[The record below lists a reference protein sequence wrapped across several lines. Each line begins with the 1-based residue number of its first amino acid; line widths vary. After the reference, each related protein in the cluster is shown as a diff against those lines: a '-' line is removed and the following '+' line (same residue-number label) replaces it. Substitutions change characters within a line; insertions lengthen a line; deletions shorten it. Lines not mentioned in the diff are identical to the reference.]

1 MDIPTVNHH
10 VGSTERVF
18 IAHVNDLNDFY
29 LHSDFFR
36 DPLLKLGQELY
47 TEYSESLTKNTL
59 EINETLNIGDYCACP
74 SESEDWYRGLIR
86 QIDSNDNAS
95 VFKIDYGDVQYIPI
109 KFLRPLH
116 KRFIQLH
123 RLAFHCSLV
132 NLIKPLDGWST
143 KIIDEFRSRL
153 TTTFLYAKFINYN
166 EIIDIS
172 EVEITEKSS
181 KISLNKDFQQYQIQ
195 RLVIPMN
202 DKFLY
207 KYIPLE
213 RLDYIQSNQ
222 IRMLYYI
229 CPSRFYVYLRENINS
244 YMSFQNDLQKAI
256 QNLRSISIPVK
267 YQPVAAQ
274 DNHAIWHRAVIF
286 DFDSDLTKIYVY
298 FIDIGQR
305 EYISIN
311 NIRPLPEE
319 FHCKP
324 ALAIPCCLYNIYPLN
339 GNDQS
344 IWESNDPVHDEF
356 NRLMVNNV
364 SCKVH
369 SKQDQIIYDVEI
381 DIPKIG
387 DLGTFLVDNKLVSR
401 TTMNNHPRPNF
412 NSNQP
417 LNQSYVRAQLMASGI
432 TPIRQQQRSTQQNEF
447 YNNPNNMSQ
456 QSQIRMLN
464 TGLQNTNIQQ
474 PPSTSTI
481 TNSLRPPSILPPHD
495 GIYLITQVHSAA
507 EFYGV
512 FQLREHELENLSKHL
527 EDIYNNNS
535 VNDQS
540 LSVNV
545 LVKGVPCVVQ
555 HGDRY
560 HRVTIKHRES
570 ETRVSVKLIDRGD
583 EILVDTSE
591 LLQIDKSSVSIPN
604 FAQPFR
610 LRGYDES
617 QNSANLTRTLKNLI
631 LNKHVHI
638 TSIGSIINECYPV
651 EVILSDNQSVNKI
664 LFSSDKNIL
673 SPTSISNNR
682 PNFNQTHTN
691 YIASQIYNNS
701 NKHHHDQD
709 LTGRFQMTHRTNDIL
724 PTSTNIPRTQ
734 PGRFGTGNLTTS
746 VISSSNEQI
755 PRFTNIN
762 NRNNQQYS
770 QTIDSIPSNSLWNKE
785 QNMKPN
791 FNITNQQTFTRQL
804 SNSSNNQRTDDD
816 KISMANNQNRLSS
829 IPYVNQQTSFEQKRS
844 IDGASGFSHEDR
856 NEKLMRGNHFQKY
869 DDRTNENSFRRGGFN
884 RGNESSDR
892 GGQGGFNDRH
902 MNRSNDGTNNDYNA
916 SSSGAFSKRGGG
928 FHDRGRGGNFHDRNN
943 FNRNQNDDHY
953 ENNMQRSQNFNNN
966 TRGSFQNRRDQ
977 TDNRDH
983 GEFGRRGQ
991 RGGQRGGGFTN
1002 NRGGSD
1008 RNNFRDR
1015 DNTGL
1020 QLSLNNNN
1028 TTKTFNN
1035 FSTIR
1040 TTNINFEAGDHF
1052 IENEIPKDIFKYVIS
1067 HIETVNDFFIQILSK
1082 GDELSI
1088 LSETL
1093 QNEYSQAP
1101 EVNLSSL
1108 KIGQACLAKS
1118 VDNCWYRA
1126 VVVLTDINKI
1136 KVRFID
1142 FGDTTEVNSKTIRQ
1156 LEKKHCL
1163 ASPYAYQCK
1172 FENIQ
1177 ILNNVNIEIIIN
1189 QCAGKEFQ
1197 GKIKLKTSDNKFILE
1212 SDDFLQILLQT
1223 NAIKLK
1229 SENTLKRLHCF
1240 IVHIESNQHEF
1251 FIQDD
1256 KETVDKIAD
1265 LINKEISNTPT
1276 LTIDEVNQLLP
1287 NTIVIATFE
1296 NEPYRA
1302 IIQSN
1307 ESNNDNINVCY
1318 IDYGN
1323 TNICSK
1329 TSLKSCSE
1337 QLSSYPYQSK
1347 RCQLYGIKS
1356 NEIDNAFQYIEDKSD
1371 SENIEIS
1378 IINEKNSLFNVI
1390 LYIDNECI
1398 NEKFGYD
1405 INSIENI
1412 IETHDQSSISTTTT
1426 TIESKEQEQQILVDD
1441 KQTNDDILS
1450 QNETSIV
1457 SQPENNEPM
1466 IEGM

>member
-1 MDIPTVNHH
+1 
-10 VGSTERVF
+10 
-18 IAHVNDLNDFY
+18 
-29 LHSDFFR
+29 
-36 DPLLKLGQELY
+36 
-47 TEYSESLTKNTL
+47 
-59 EINETLNIGDYCACP
+59 
-74 SESEDWYRGLIR
+74 
-86 QIDSNDNAS
+86 
-95 VFKIDYGDVQYIPI
+95 
-109 KFLRPLH
+109 
-116 KRFIQLH
+116 
-123 RLAFHCSLV
+123 
-132 NLIKPLDGWST
+132 
-143 KIIDEFRSRL
+143 
-153 TTTFLYAKFINYN
+153 
-166 EIIDIS
+166 
-172 EVEITEKSS
+172 
-181 KISLNKDFQQYQIQ
+181 
-195 RLVIPMN
+195 
-202 DKFLY
+202 
-207 KYIPLE
+207 
-213 RLDYIQSNQ
+213 
-222 IRMLYYI
+222 
-229 CPSRFYVYLRENINS
+229 
-244 YMSFQNDLQKAI
+244 
-256 QNLRSISIPVK
+256 
-267 YQPVAAQ
+267 
-274 DNHAIWHRAVIF
+274 
-286 DFDSDLTKIYVY
+286 
-298 FIDIGQR
+298 
-305 EYISIN
+305 
-311 NIRPLPEE
+311 
-319 FHCKP
+319 
-324 ALAIPCCLYNIYPLN
+324 
-339 GNDQS
+339 
-344 IWESNDPVHDEF
+344 
-356 NRLMVNNV
+356 
-364 SCKVH
+364 
-369 SKQDQIIYDVEI
+369 
-381 DIPKIG
+381 
-387 DLGTFLVDNKLVSR
+387 
-401 TTMNNHPRPNF
+401 
-412 NSNQP
+412 
-417 LNQSYVRAQLMASGI
+417 
-432 TPIRQQQRSTQQNEF
+432 
-447 YNNPNNMSQ
+447 
-456 QSQIRMLN
+456 
-464 TGLQNTNIQQ
+464 
-474 PPSTSTI
+474 
-481 TNSLRPPSILPPHD
+481 
-495 GIYLITQVHSAA
+495 
-507 EFYGV
+507 
-512 FQLREHELENLSKHL
+512 
-527 EDIYNNNS
+527 
-535 VNDQS
+535 
-540 LSVNV
+540 
-545 LVKGVPCVVQ
+545 
-555 HGDRY
+555 
-560 HRVTIKHRES
+560 
-570 ETRVSVKLIDRGD
+570 
-583 EILVDTSE
+583 
-591 LLQIDKSSVSIPN
+591 
-604 FAQPFR
+604 
-610 LRGYDES
+610 
-617 QNSANLTRTLKNLI
+617 
-631 LNKHVHI
+631 
-638 TSIGSIINECYPV
+638 
-651 EVILSDNQSVNKI
+651 
-664 LFSSDKNIL
+664 
-673 SPTSISNNR
+673 
-682 PNFNQTHTN
+682 
-691 YIASQIYNNS
+691 
-701 NKHHHDQD
+701 
-709 LTGRFQMTHRTNDIL
+709 
-724 PTSTNIPRTQ
+724 
-734 PGRFGTGNLTTS
+734 
-746 VISSSNEQI
+746 
-755 PRFTNIN
+755 
-762 NRNNQQYS
+762 
-770 QTIDSIPSNSLWNKE
+770 
-785 QNMKPN
+785 
-791 FNITNQQTFTRQL
+791 
-804 SNSSNNQRTDDD
+804 
-816 KISMANNQNRLSS
+816 
-829 IPYVNQQTSFEQKRS
+829 
-844 IDGASGFSHEDR
+844 
-856 NEKLMRGNHFQKY
+856 
-869 DDRTNENSFRRGGFN
+869 
-884 RGNESSDR
+884 
-892 GGQGGFNDRH
+892 
-902 MNRSNDGTNNDYNA
+902 
-916 SSSGAFSKRGGG
+916 
-928 FHDRGRGGNFHDRNN
+928 
-943 FNRNQNDDHY
+943 
-953 ENNMQRSQNFNNN
+953 MQRSQNFNNN

-1466 IEGM
+1466 IEAIDDIIQYIPITESITIHIENHDENNQCLFVTLIRENNDNINAQYLLNDKIEDENKQESDTNEKNEIILSNSSDIVNIDEQKTSQIENNNNNDQSDDITNVTENSSSLSMSNNNQTIDFGENDSLTTIKDETNDSISSN